1 MAELYIGLGTTAVI
15 LYVIYQMYKDDYE
28 DFFKFWVFYVLLI
41 KTEMDDSRYL
51 FSIISFESNEIIQ
64 KTFKNEN
71 WKK

>member
-1 MAELYIGLGTTAVI
+1 MVELYIGLGTTAVI
-15 LYVIYQMYKDDYE
+15 LWVMYQMYKDDFN
-28 DFFKFWVFYVLLI
+28 DFFKFWEFYVLLI

-51 FSIISFESNEIIQ
+51 FSIISYESIKIIQ

>member
-1 MAELYIGLGTTAVI
+1 MELYIGLGITLVV
-15 LYVIYQMYKDDYE
+15 LYIVWQDVKDDYE

-41 KTEMDDSRYL
+41 KTKMDDSRYL
-51 FSIISFESNEIIQ
+51 FSIISYESIKIIQ